1 MSKNIQILLNSI
13 IIFLIIIVF
22 SAAIYT
28 LFESYFSIK
37 NAETRTTLYNLVCD
51 EKIILSNVELLSPNP
66 ISDTWIYHKDKNK
79 GSYRPKEDTIC
90 YAEKL
95 LIKSH
100 NGSNE
105 MINNISFDDNKR

>member
-1 MSKNIQILLNSI
+1 MSKIIQKLLISVLYIL
-13 IIFLIIIVF
+13 IVMGF

-28 LFESYFSIK
+28 LLETYFSIK

-51 EKIILSNVELLSPNP
+51 EKIILSNVEILYPNQK
-66 ISDTWIYHKDKNK
+66 SDTWIYHKGKKK

-90 YAEKL
+90 YAEDL

-105 MINNISFDDNKR
+105 MINHISFDDSKK